1 MSKYPLRPVVLA
13 SRHGHTADGR
23 KTRLFGRRGS
33 HEELQSYRVEPVRAR
48 ILVVDDHKLTRIGI
62 RAAVADTPGWEICGE
77 ALDGIEAV
85 ELTLQLKPDLIVM
98 DILMPTMSGIEA
110 ARQIR
115 KISPQTKIVM
125 LSVYD
130 APSIH
135 SFVKQAGADAFLSKV
150 RSSGYLHET
159 IAKLLSESP
168 WLTADG

>member
-1 MSKYPLRPVVLA
+1 
-13 SRHGHTADGR
+13 
-23 KTRLFGRRGS
+23 
-33 HEELQSYRVEPVRAR
+33 
-48 ILVVDDHKLTRIGI
+48 VDDHKLTRIGI
-62 RAAVADTPGWEICGE
+62 RAALADTPGWEICGE